1 MDKEPTFLETN
12 AAPGVVGQPL
22 SRVDGRAKVT
32 GAATYSAE
40 YNQLPGLVHAVLKT
54 SDVAKGRITSIDTS
68 AAQKRPA

>member
-12 AAPGVVGQPL
+12 AAPGVVGQSL

-32 GAATYSAE
+32 GAANYAAE

-54 SDVAKGRITSIDTS
+54 SD
-68 AAQKRPA
+68 